1 MDTIQ
6 RYFNHLVA
14 EKADDRTGMPVPT
27 FDVATAQKLLRRIE
41 AINLHAHTYS
51 FNMNFKYSGYDLQDL
66 MNFAYEN
73 GLNGVGIHIDYGKG
87 KGLRNKSIRELEDIE
102 RLARQLN
109 LEMALEISNTAPR
122 EINQAVRLATVL
134 GIRRIRLYI
143 VHGGRLSSIMER
155 GIRDLAE
162 VARVAEANDLTFV
175 LESHEALK
183 AKELVRI
190 IETVASPRIKL
201 LFDFGNMIN
210 ANEYPLEA
218 LAAMA
223 PHIRH
228 AHIKGV
234 CRIRDKKG
242 FGHLG
247 VLQGEDD
254 LPQAKLLFDLLML
267 GGTRPQ
273 VSVFALEQ
281 VVGYRSRGIR
291 HDKEGPD
298 PLLPRREPSQTEPD
312 EHLSLEENLRLER
325 RYACEQVVYVK
336 NLLERLK
343 TLARIRLE
351 TADDKA

>member
-14 EKADDRTGMPVPT
+14 EKADNRMGIPVPA
-27 FDVATAQKLLRRIE
+27 FDRATAEKLLQRIE
-41 AINLHAHTYS
+41 AVNLHAHTYS
-51 FNMNFKYSGYDLQDL
+51 FNMNFKYSGYELPDL

-87 KGLRNKSIRELEDIE
+87 KGLRNKSIMELEDIE
-102 RLARQLN
+102 RLSRQLG
-109 LEMALEISNTAPR
+109 LEMVLEISNTSPR
-122 EINQAVRLATVL
+122 EINQAVQLASLL
-134 GIRRIRLYI
+134 GIQRIRLYI
-143 VHGGRLSSIMER
+143 VHGGRLSTIMER
-155 GIRDLAE
+155 GILDLE
-162 VARVAEANDLTFV
+162 QVARVAEANDLTFV

-183 AKELVRI
+183 ATELVKI

-218 LAAMA
+218 LATMA

-234 CRIRDKKG
+234 CRVMDKTG
-242 FGHLG
+242 FGHQG
-247 VLQGEDD
+247 VLQGKDD

-267 GGTRPQ
+267 GSTTPQ

-291 HDKEGPD
+291 HDNEGPD

-336 NLLERLK
+336 TMLERLK
-343 TLARIRLE
+343 TLALMRLG
-351 TADDKA
+351 AAG